1 MTRPAVAKPAA
12 AGEGVAPLAAEQAKQ
27 ANYGEYLEKATDAK
41 VLFES
46 LTGRQVTD
54 EQLKPSVTI

>member
-1 MTRPAVAKPAA
+1 
-12 AGEGVAPLAAEQAKQ
+12 VAPLAAEQAKQ

-41 VLFES
+41 FES
-46 LTGRQVTD
+46 LTDRQVTD